1 MTGRRVLARGAALL
15 SLALCPACFSDYT
28 YKAQFVE
35 GFKGGAHKVSVLGV
49 FKDGRMDFEAWD
61 ALAPSFSATLGG
73 KCAAGYDTSFVA
85 AHQTLAA
92 AIDDVVRAD
101 GLDDDLLKEI
111 APAAQGD
118 LLVVFTL
125 AGHVEKA
132 RIDIK
137 DSQPGGS
144 MGGGGMGGGGA
155 MGGGGPA
162 GTHAT
167 MPSGGGHHL
176 PASSTAALDLSA
188 TMFSPSQGASVA
200 VVQLEYTGEDATEA
214 VKEFAAKVRGAIPGS
229 TCEGWNWSAPIDER
243 RLREM
248 VER

>member
-1 MTGRRVLARGAALL
+1 MMSRGILARAAGVLC
-15 SLALCPACFSDYT
+15 LALSAACFNEYT
-28 YKAQFVE
+28 YKTQFVE

-61 ALAPSFSATLGG
+61 ALAPSFSGALGG
-73 KCAAGYDTSFVA
+73 KCAAGYDTTFVA
-85 AHQTLAA
+85 GHQTLAG
-92 AIDDVVRAD
+92 AIDDAVRAD

-132 RIDIK
+132 KIDVTGT
-137 DSQPGGS
+137 QPGPA
-144 MGGGGMGGGGA
+144 GGPAGGMGGG
-155 MGGGGPA
+155 MNGGGPA
-162 GTHAT
+162 GTHAP
-167 MPSGGGHHL
+167 MPTGHRG
-176 PASSTAALDLSA
+176 PAVSTAALDLSA
-188 TMFSPSQGASVA
+188 TMFSPSKGASVA

-214 VKEFAAKVRGAIPGS
+214 VKEFAAKVGAAIPGS
-229 TCEGWNWSAPIDER
+229 TCEGWNWSAPIDEH